1 MSRFSTAGAGIP
13 PPPCVI
19 GLTFARIADLNAIQL
34 HLNSAFTRMPAKY
47 RQMVGSAPRATDL
60 TGPFLPD
67 VVQYAIDNHN
77 TALPYAALVDF
88 ASDVSAASPFQKLQ
102 RDLAAAA
109 VVEPFSAP
117 HVETAMD
124 IMTGKVPTLG
134 MPFLFALDICHGG
147 TLSPLP
153 NRLLQRERRTDSPLF
168 IRLVLEHMFP
178 TWTPKQV
185 ADFAYAGSTPS
196 GHVFDAVAFV
206 AAQSSDCFDYFRSN
220 MHVHFNAQYFTEVV
234 VNKRADLQYRFQ
246 REWISLFRNRYRH
259 TGLSEFDLD
268 SVFYALLR
276 DHPTANYDGLTGM
289 ADYLFLDVEFQAA
302 SLDLRA
308 KGHAGIALMKS
319 LVSVHKA
326 ALADIVRNAADL
338 NPATFFLH
346 TLDMEGAASSGWPT
360 HVERV
365 GTQGLLLAGTT
376 GAGKTTAIIEI
387 IKGMHDIGKR
397 SVVNTRALR
406 HGDIGFV
413 FVVNTSERAAISAL
427 LQKALGDEV
436 CIATWS
442 EFSGAGAPGQSRM
455 DTLITAA
462 GGKPMIVVSCYA
474 GEIPT
479 FLLYGRVSE
488 WAFRRCRGLALP
500 QCYRRAHSSR
510 RGRLGIA
517 WCCCSGWARVGICRC
532 AVA

>member
-1 MSRFSTAGAGIP
+1 
-13 PPPCVI
+13 VI
-19 GLTFARIADLNAIQL
+19 GLTFAHFADLSVIQL
-34 HLNSAFTRMPAKY
+34 HLNSAFKKMPTKY
-47 RQMVGSAPRATDL
+47 RQVVGSAPRATNL
-60 TGPFLPD
+60 ASPFLLG
-67 VVQYAIDNHN
+67 VVQYAIDHHN

-109 VVEPFSAP
+109 VAEPFSAP

-134 MPFLFALDICHGG
+134 MSFLFALDISHGG

-153 NRLLQRERRTDSPLF
+153 SRLLERERRTNSPMY
-168 IRLVLEHMFP
+168 IRLVVENMFP
-178 TWTPKQV
+178 TWTQEQV
-185 ADFAYAGSTPS
+185 AEFVYAGSTPS
-196 GHVFDAVAFV
+196 GHVFDALAYV
-206 AAQSSDCFDYFRSN
+206 AAQSPECFDYLRSS
-220 MHVHFNAQYFTEVV
+220 MFVHFNAQYFTEVV

-246 REWISLFRNRYRH
+246 RDWISMFRSRYSAS
-259 TGLSEFDLD
+259 TCLSEFDLD

-276 DHPTANYDGLTGM
+276 DHPTANYGGVTGM
-289 ADYLFLDVEFQAA
+289 ADYLLRDVEFQAA

-308 KGHAGIALMKS
+308 KGHAGIALMQS

-326 ALADIVRNAADL
+326 TLTDIVRNAADL
-338 NPATFFLH
+338 SSATFYMH
-346 TLDMEGAASSGWPT
+346 NLDMDGPASSGWPA
-360 HVERV
+360 HEERL
-365 GTQGLLLAGTT
+365 GTQGYLLAGTT
-376 GAGKTTAIIEI
+376 GTGKTSCIVDIINDLL
-387 IKGMHDIGKR
+387 GIGKR

-406 HGDIGFV
+406 PGDIGFV
-413 FVVNTSERAAISAL
+413 FVVNTSERTAIAAL
-427 LQKALGDEV
+427 LRKALGDEV
-436 CIATWS
+436 CVVTWS

-510 RGRLGIA
+510 RGRLCSA
-517 WCCCSGWARVGICRC
+517 WCCCSGWARVGTCRC
-532 AVA
+532 AAA